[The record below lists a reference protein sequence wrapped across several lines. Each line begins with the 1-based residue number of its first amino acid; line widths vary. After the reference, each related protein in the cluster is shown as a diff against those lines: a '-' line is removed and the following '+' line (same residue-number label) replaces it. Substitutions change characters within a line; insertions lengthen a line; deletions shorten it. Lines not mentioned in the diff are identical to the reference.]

1 MALVEPV
8 LGEPA
13 AVADIGSRDGNATS
27 ERALVVADYHAGI
40 ERSLRREGLEV
51 QSRAEQRR
59 ERVLDLVSETRPDRV
74 VFLGDL
80 GHAIGTPEGAE
91 HDELEA
97 LFDAL
102 DVPVTLV
109 VGNHDGGLADEF
121 DLDATPPEG
130 ARFGDVGFAH
140 GHTWPAPEVLEAET
154 VCVGHEHPTVRL
166 EDEVGG
172 TRVERAWLRGPL
184 DAAPF
189 EEYHGED
196 LDVHGD
202 LAVFPAFN
210 DLSGGTWV
218 NVEGQEFLAPFLP
231 GACPGAELYL
241 LDGTRL
247 GRYRDV

>member
-8 LGEPA
+8 LDEPA
-13 AVADIGSRDGNATS
+13 AVADLGG

-40 ERSLRREGLEV
+40 EVSLRREGLEV
-51 QSRAEQRR
+51 QSRADARR
-59 ERVLDLVSETRPDRV
+59 ERLLDLVAETRADRV

-80 GHAIGTPEGAE
+80 GHAIGTPEGVE
-91 HDELEA
+91 REELAA

-140 GHTWPAPEVLEAET
+140 GHTWPSREVLEAET

-172 TRVERAWLRGPL
+172 TRVERAWLRGAL
-184 DAAPF
+184 DPAPF
-189 EEYHGED
+189 EDHHREE
-196 LDVHGD
+196 LDVQGD

-218 NVEGQEFLAPFLP
+218 NVEGQGFLAPFLP
-231 GACPGAELYL
+231 EACPDAEAYL

-247 GRYRDV
+247 GRYGDI

>member
-8 LGEPA
+8 PGEPA
-13 AVADIGSRDGNATS
+13 AVAEVEDGGNG
-27 ERALVVADYHAGI
+27 ERAVVVADYHAGV

-51 QSRAEQRR
+51 RTRAEERR
-59 ERVLDLVSETRPDRV
+59 EHLLRLVEETRADRV

-80 GHAIGTPEGAE
+80 GHAIGVPEGPE
-91 HDELEA
+91 HDELDA

-109 VGNHDGGLADEF
+109 VGNHDGGLAEEF

-140 GHTWPAPEVLEAET
+140 GHTWPSPDVLEAET

-189 EEYHGED
+189 EDHHGTD
-196 LDVHGD
+196 LDADGD

-218 NVEGQEFLAPFLP
+218 NVEGRDFLAPFLP
-231 GACPGAELYL
+231 EACLDADAYL

-247 GRYRDV
+247 GAYADV